1 MKSGLKKALS
11 LLSAFCV
18 AFSMT
23 GCFDLYR
30 TINKDK
36 NINDLKAEISEGN
49 FVEEWTGDIPA
60 GKKVRYVLARDV
72 NVGVNDIKNVN
83 EYEYDD
89 NGNRTFFYYKTSNF
103 EIRREIT
110 YNDGGLITGIK
121 QQYTRSSGS
130 SGARRNYDYK
140 FDYNGKGHLVYFKST
155 EGDAVY
161 ETDYE
166 YDEEGHLV
174 FSYYRPADKTTK
186 YQNELPQTYYCV
198 TVDPD
203 FDSPEPDI
211 VKRTYDENGLVRTE
225 VNGNKTT
232 TYEYSGT
239 KMTGYS
245 IATNDAVAY
254 YDADGRILR
263 RKNTGS
269 GGTAEYTYNEHGDM
283 VLHTYTSNGEVTE
296 KIEKT
301 YVYDSN
307 GNKTSETEKSWR
319 KTYKGEENTSVT
331 SIIYTYDANGLLVTE
346 EKQNGNGGQM
356 YLKAYFYK
364 AILVSE

>member
-1 MKSGLKKALS
+1 
-11 LLSAFCV
+11 
-18 AFSMT
+18 MT
-23 GCFDLYR
+23 GCFDLFY
-30 TINKDK
+30 TINKGK
-36 NINDLKAEISEGN
+36 NLKDLKAEISEGK
-49 FVEEWTGDIPA
+49 FVEEWSGDIPA
-60 GKKVRYVLARDV
+60 GKKVKYVLARDV
-72 NVGVNDIKNVN
+72 NVGVNDIKTVN
-83 EYEYDD
+83 EFEYDD
-89 NGNRTFFYYKTSNF
+89 NGNRTFFYYNSSSF

-130 SGARRNYDYK
+130 SGARRNYDYQ
-140 FDYNGKGHLVYFKST
+140 FEYNGKGHLVYFKST
-155 EGDAVY
+155 AGDAVY

-174 FSYYRPADKTTK
+174 LSYYRPKDVTK
-186 YQNELPQTYYCV
+186 KYKSELPGSVYCV
-198 TVDPD
+198 IVDPD

-211 VKRTYDENGLVRTE
+211 IQRAYDENGLVRTE
-225 VNGNKTT
+225 INGNKTT

-254 YDADGRILR
+254 YDADGRMLR
-263 RKNTGS
+263 RENTGS

-283 VLHTYTSNGEVTE
+283 VLHTDTNDNGEVTE

-307 GNKTSETEKSWR
+307 GNKTSETEKTWR
-319 KTYKGEENTSVT
+319 KTYKGEEINTST
-331 SIIYTYDANGLLVTE
+331 TILYTYDSHGLLVTE

-364 AILVSE
+364 AILVPE